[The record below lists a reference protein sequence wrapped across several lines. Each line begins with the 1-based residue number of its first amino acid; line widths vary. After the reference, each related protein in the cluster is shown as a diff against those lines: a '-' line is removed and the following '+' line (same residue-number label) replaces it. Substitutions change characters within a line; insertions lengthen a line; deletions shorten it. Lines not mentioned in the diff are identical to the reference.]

1 MLVLFAFFSQKKGYC
16 IFSVTQNK
24 RFSQPFV
31 KRGLHFPII
40 FPMNW
45 TLIITLL
52 FVLLFIRIFWA
63 HVKANNAHT
72 EAFKRLAPKDKLAVL
87 KECLL
92 NNPTETNL
100 QNLADFLKT
109 ADTDLDVQSY
119 KPLMERQLALAD
131 KKENLDQ
138 WDKLYIEQCAW
149 IDQIQ
154 PIEFT
159 EAKAA
164 RDDGDTETYISR
176 SLEGVSRLYSDQAI
190 ENALEQLEP
199 EYPKAKALLSSYT
212 ELVNAC
218 NESKADDKS
227 LEALRKKR
235 DAWVEDLLTVE
246 KPE

>member
-1 MLVLFAFFSQKKGYC
+1 
-16 IFSVTQNK
+16 
-24 RFSQPFV
+24 
-31 KRGLHFPII
+31 
-40 FPMNW
+40 MNW

-52 FVLLFIRIFWA
+52 FVLLFIRIFLA

-100 QNLADFLKT
+100 QNLADFLK
-109 ADTDLDVQSY
+109 DSGTDLDVQSY

-138 WDKLYIEQCAW
+138 WDKLYIEQCVW
-149 IDQIQ
+149 VDQVL
-154 PIEFT
+154 PLEFA
-159 EAKAA
+159 EARAA
-164 RDDGDTETYISR
+164 KDSGDTETYISR
-176 SLEGVSRLYSDQAI
+176 SLEGVSRLYSDSAI
-190 ENALEQLEP
+190 ESSLKQLESD
-199 EYPKAKALLSSYT
+199 YPKAKALLLSYT

-218 NESKADDKS
+218 AESGADDKS

-235 DAWVEDLLTVE
+235 DAWIEDLLTIE